1 MNQRPKER
9 GFDMN
14 RFYLEDQFKE
24 TKLTGNP
31 DISLVN
37 FLELCKELHQEFQR
51 QWEESGE
58 YMEELLD
65 IQKKAIMG
73 FEKETNFF
81 KENISKYLK
90 ENGVNKCPYPNWY
103 KSLEEGIYHENW
115 GMSSLA
121 QWFSCEYQNSGSAK
135 VIGERVYF
143 MENGRMVLKEQRMNS
158 ERRSQLIGALLL
170 LKPKE
175 RSNKD
180 FHEIYLL
187 DGTRVTIFKGD
198 MVKKEQDVI
207 IFRRYIVPNYTFEEQ
222 GERETIPKAA
232 IPLFKSMVALGFNV
246 AFLGAVRTAKTTF
259 LSTWQ
264 SYEEEDLEGVLVE
277 TDPEIPLH
285 ILMPNAP
292 IVQLIADNEK
302 LSGITKNLMRSD
314 ADYIIMGE
322 AREGIALDTLLRITG
337 KGTRRVKIT
346 YHCGNPE
353 DFPYEVAA
361 EIVKALGGDQ
371 VFLAKRVA
379 GAFDYLFHF
388 VQLRD
393 KNQKRL
399 KSICEM
405 SMDREKGAIIVR
417 PICQYNFLTEKW
429 VFERTIGPG
438 KEEIALQENP
448 HQYETFKKLLCGLAS
463 INGGVK

>member
-1 MNQRPKER
+1 
-9 GFDMN
+9 MN
-14 RFYLEDQFKE
+14 RFYLEDQIRE
-24 TKLTGNP
+24 TKF
-31 DISLVN
+31 DMAKDSSFVN
-37 FLELCKELHQEFQR
+37 FYDLCKELHREFQR
-51 QWEESGE
+51 QWEESGD

-81 KENISKYLK
+81 KENICKYLK
-90 ENGVNKCPYPNWY
+90 DKVGTNCPFPSWY
-103 KSLEEGIYHENW
+103 ESLEDGIYHENW
-115 GMSSLA
+115 GMGSLA
-121 QWFSCEYQNSGSAK
+121 EWFSSGNKTSGSAK
-135 VIGERVYF
+135 VIGDRIYF
-143 MENGRMVLKEQRMNS
+143 MEHGRMVLKEQRMAS
-158 ERRSQLIGALLL
+158 DRRSQLIGALLL

-175 RSNKD
+175 RSNRD

-198 MVKKEQDVI
+198 MVKTDQDVI
-207 IFRRYIVPNYTFEEQ
+207 IFRRYIIPSYTFEEQ
-222 GERETIPKAA
+222 GERGTIPKAA
-232 IPLFKSMVALGFNV
+232 IPLFKAMVALGFNV

-285 ILMPNAP
+285 DLMPNSP

-314 ADYIIMGE
+314 ADYIVMGE

-361 EIVKALGGDQ
+361 EIVKSLGGDQ
-371 VFLAKRVA
+371 EFLAKRVA
-379 GAFDYLFHF
+379 SAFDYLFHF

-399 KSICEM
+399 KSISEM
-405 SMDREKGAIIVR
+405 SLDREGGTILVK
-417 PICQYNFLTEKW
+417 PICQYDFLA
-429 VFERTIGPG
+429 ERWTFLPKIGEN
-438 KEEIALQENP
+438 KAEIALQENLG
-448 HQYETFKKLLCGLAS
+448 QYLVFERILAELAS
-463 INGGVK
+463 KEGGVT

>member
-1 MNQRPKER
+1 
-9 GFDMN
+9 MN
-14 RFYLEDQFKE
+14 RFYLEDQIQEIKFEK
-24 TKLTGNP
+24 
-31 DISLVN
+31 ISDSS
-37 FLELCKELHQEFQR
+37 FESFTDLCQELHLEFQR
-51 QWEESGE
+51 QWEESGD

-73 FEKETNFF
+73 YEKESNFF
-81 KENISKYLK
+81 KDNIRNYLK
-90 ENGVNKCPYPNWY
+90 EKDIRKSSFPNWY
-103 KSLEEGIYHENW
+103 SSLEEGIYHENW
-115 GMSSLA
+115 GMGSLA
-121 QWFSCEYQNSGSAK
+121 QWFSPEYKNSGSAK
-135 VIGERVYF
+135 VIGERIYF
-143 MENGRMVLKEQRMNS
+143 MENGRMVLKEQRMTG
-158 ERRSQLIGALLL
+158 ERRLQLIGALLL

-175 RSNKD
+175 RSNRD

-198 MVKKEQDVI
+198 MVKNDQDVI
-207 IFRRYIVPNYTFEEQ
+207 IFRRYIIPSYTFEEQ
-222 GERETIPKAA
+222 GERGTIPKDA
-232 IPLFKSMVALGFNV
+232 IPLFKTMVALGFNV

-264 SYEEEDLEGVLVE
+264 SYEEDDLEGVLVE

-285 ILMPNAP
+285 KLMPNAP

-361 EIVKALGGDQ
+361 EIVKSLGGDQ
-371 VFLAKRVA
+371 DFLAKRVA
-379 GAFDYLFHF
+379 SSFDYLFHF

-399 KSICEM
+399 KSINEIDV
-405 SMDREKGAIIVR
+405 DREKGNIMVK

-429 VFERTIGPG
+429 EFSPKISENKRGIAIQENSG
-438 KEEIALQENP
+438 KYMEFEEI
-448 HQYETFKKLLCGLAS
+448 LADLGS
-463 INGGVK
+463 KEGGVT

>member
-1 MNQRPKER
+1 V
-9 GFDMN
+9 N
-14 RFYLEDQFKE
+14 RFYLEDQIDEVKFQRE
-24 TKLTGNP
+24 V
-31 DISLVN
+31 DSSQVD
-37 FLELCKELHQEFQR
+37 FLDLCKELGQEFQR
-51 QWEESGE
+51 QWEESGD

-73 FEKETNFF
+73 FEKETNYF
-81 KENISKYLK
+81 KENIRSYLK
-90 ENGVNKCPYPNWY
+90 EKGGIKSTFPSWY
-103 KSLEEGIYHENW
+103 ASLEEGIYHENW
-115 GMSSLA
+115 GMASLA
-121 QWFSCEYQNSGSAK
+121 QWFSPEHMGSASAK
-135 VIGERVYF
+135 VIGNRIYF
-143 MENGRMVLKEQRMNS
+143 MENGRMLLKEQTISS

-175 RSNKD
+175 RSNRD

-198 MVKKEQDVI
+198 MVKKDQDVI
-207 IFRRYIVPNYTFEEQ
+207 IFRRYIIPSYTFEEQ
-222 GERETIPKAA
+222 GERGTIPKDA
-232 IPLFKSMVALGFNV
+232 IPLLKTMVALGFNV

-285 ILMPNAP
+285 KLMPKAP

-314 ADYIIMGE
+314 ADYFVMGE
-322 AREGIALDTLLRITG
+322 AREGVALDTLLRITG

-361 EIVKALGGDQ
+361 EIVKSLGGDQ
-371 VFLAKRVA
+371 DFIAKRVA
-379 GAFDYLFHF
+379 SAFDYLFHF

-399 KSICEM
+399 KSISEI
-405 SMDREKGAIIVR
+405 SLDREKSAILVR
-417 PICQYNFLTEKW
+417 PICEFDFLSEKW
-429 VFERTIGPG
+429 KFAPSIGENKIG
-438 KEEIALQENP
+438 IALQENP
-448 HQYETFKKLLCGLAS
+448 GKYMEFEKILAELAS
-463 INGGVK
+463 REGGVA

>member
-1 MNQRPKER
+1 
-9 GFDMN
+9 MN
-14 RFYLEDQFKE
+14 RFYLEDQFNEVKS
-24 TKLTGNP
+24 GMAS
-31 DISLVN
+31 SLA
-37 FLELCKELHQEFQR
+37 FFDFFDLCKELHHEFQR
-51 QWEESGE
+51 QWEESGD

-73 FEKETNFF
+73 YEKETNFF
-81 KENISKYLK
+81 IENIKKHLK
-90 ENGVNKCPYPNWY
+90 EKGVKECAFPSWY
-103 KSLEEGIYHENW
+103 ESLEEGVYHENW
-115 GMSSLA
+115 GMGPLA
-121 QWFSCEYQNSGSAK
+121 QWFSSEHMTSGSAK
-135 VIGERVYF
+135 VIGDRIYF
-143 MENGRMVLKEQRMNS
+143 MEKGRMVLKEQRLSN
-158 ERRSQLIGALLL
+158 ERRSQLIASLLL

-175 RSNKD
+175 RSNRD

-198 MVKKEQDVI
+198 MVKKDQDTI
-207 IFRRYIVPNYTFEEQ
+207 IFRRYIIPSYTFEEQ
-222 GERETIPKAA
+222 GERHTIPKAG
-232 IPLFKSMVALGFNV
+232 IPLFKAMVSLGFNV
-246 AFLGAVRTAKTTF
+246 VFAGAVRTAKTTF

-277 TDPEIPLH
+277 TDPEIPLDK
-285 ILMPNAP
+285 LMPKAP

-353 DFPYEVAA
+353 AFPYEVAA
-361 EIVKALGGDQ
+361 EIVKTMGGDQ
-371 VFLAKRVA
+371 ELLAKRVA
-379 GAFDYLFHF
+379 SSFDYIFHF

-399 KSICEM
+399 KSISEI
-405 SMDREKGAIIVR
+405 SLDRERDDILVKT
-417 PICQYNFLTEKW
+417 ICHYDFLVSKW
-429 VFERTIGPG
+429 FFESSIGNS
-438 KEEIALQENP
+438 KIDMALQENP
-448 HQYETFKKLLCGLAS
+448 GQYKVFERLLLDLALEE
-463 INGGVK
+463 GGVI

>member
-1 MNQRPKER
+1 
-9 GFDMN
+9 MN
-14 RFYLEDQFKE
+14 RFYLEDQIEEIKFEKNSGSSFGDF
-24 TKLTGNP
+24 T
-31 DISLVN
+31 D
-37 FLELCKELHQEFQR
+37 LCQELHLEFQR
-51 QWEESGE
+51 QWEESGD

-73 FEKETNFF
+73 FDKESNFF
-81 KENISKYLK
+81 KENIKNYLK
-90 ENGVNKCPYPNWY
+90 EKNVVRSSFPNWY
-103 KSLEEGIYHENW
+103 AGLEEGIYHENW
-115 GMSSLA
+115 GMGSLA
-121 QWFSCEYQNSGSAK
+121 QWFSPEYKSSGSAK
-135 VIGERVYF
+135 VIGDRIYF
-143 MENGRMVLKEQRMNS
+143 MENGRMVLKEQRMTG
-158 ERRSQLIGALLL
+158 ERRSQLISALLL

-175 RSNKD
+175 RSNRD

-198 MVKKEQDVI
+198 MVKKDQDVI
-207 IFRRYIVPNYTFEEQ
+207 IFRRYIIPSYTFEEQ
-222 GERETIPKAA
+222 GERGTIPKDA
-232 IPLFKSMVALGFNV
+232 IPLFKTMVALGFNV

-285 ILMPNAP
+285 KLMPNAP

-314 ADYIIMGE
+314 ADYIVMGE

-361 EIVKALGGDQ
+361 EIVKSLGGDQ
-371 VFLAKRVA
+371 EFLAKRVA
-379 GAFDYLFHF
+379 SSFDYLFHF

-399 KSICEM
+399 KSISEM
-405 SMDREKGAIIVR
+405 DIDREKGNIIVK
-417 PICQYNFLTEKW
+417 PICQYDFLTEKW
-429 VFERTIGPG
+429 RFTSRIGESKIG
-438 KEEIALQENP
+438 IALQENANK
-448 HQYETFKKLLCGLAS
+448 YMDFERILAELGS
-463 INGGVK
+463 RKGGVT